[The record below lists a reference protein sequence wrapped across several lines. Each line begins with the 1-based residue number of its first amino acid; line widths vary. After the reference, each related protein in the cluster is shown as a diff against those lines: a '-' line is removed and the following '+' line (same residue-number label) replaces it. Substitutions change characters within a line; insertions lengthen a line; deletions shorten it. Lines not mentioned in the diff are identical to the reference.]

1 MLENIN
7 LAFQGVWSHKLRS
20 FLTMLGIII
29 GIAAIITIVS
39 TIKGTNEQIKQNLI
53 GAGNNVVDVTLTQ
66 DSNQMDFSYD
76 SVPDGVSMITPE
88 MRDEIDKLDKVKEAS
103 LYYSRSWA
111 DGVYVGNS
119 SFNGNIYGGD
129 IHFLSVEGYVVNY
142 GRGFIDSDFETCRKV
157 ALIDANTAQSMFQ
170 GLNPIGGTIEIM
182 GEPFVVVG
190 VVSQN
195 STSAPVINSLNDYYM
210 YSGNTSGTLIIP
222 NTCWPIIYRYDEP
235 SSVAVRAT
243 STNDMTEAGN
253 NVAQYLNDNVV
264 STDKCKYQA
273 KDLLQQAADLQS
285 LSETTNKQLI
295 WIAAISLVVGGIG
308 VMNIMLVSVT
318 DGAYPRDR
326 PEDRHRRTAEPH
338 PLAVPDGGG
347 GADQSG
353 RYSGRG
359 LRYRPCLYAQLRDG
373 NTGGHQCG
381 RLRHCRGLLHG
392 DRRGVR
398 IDARRKGLQAE
409 PHRGIAKRIK
419 THRPHCSIRS
429 GGGFLL
435 LKQWP
440 FALTVGRKW
449 SKMCIR

>member
-53 GAGNNVVDVTLTQ
+53 GAGNNVVDVTLMQ
-66 DSNQMDFSYD
+66 DNNQIDFSYD
-76 SVPDGVSMITPE
+76 SAPDGISMITAE
-88 MRDEIDKLDKVKEAS
+88 MRDEIDKLEKVQESS

-119 SFNGNIYGGD
+119 SFNGSIYGGD
-129 IHFLSVEGYVVNY
+129 SHFLSVEGYAVNY
-142 GRGFIDSDFETCRKV
+142 GRGFIDSDFTTCRKV
-157 ALIDANTAQSMFQ
+157 ALLDANTAQSLFQ
-170 GLNPIGGTIEIM
+170 GLNPIGGTVEIQ

-190 VVSQN
+190 VISQK
-195 STSAPVINSLNDYYM
+195 STSEPVINSVSDYYM
-210 YSGNTSGTLIIP
+210 YSGNTSGTIIIP
-222 NTCWPIIYRYDEP
+222 NTCWPIVYRYDEP
-235 SSVAVRAT
+235 ASVAVRAT

-264 STDKCKYQA
+264 STDKYKYQA

-318 DGAYPRDR
+318 ERTREIGLKIAIGAQQSRILWQFLTEAAVLTSLGGILGVACGIGLAYMLSSVMGTPVAISVGACAVAVAFSMVIGVVFGLM
-326 PEDRHRRTAEPH
+326 PAVKASKLNPIEALRRE
-338 PLAVPDGGG
+338 
-347 GADQSG
+347 
-353 RYSGRG
+353 
-359 LRYRPCLYAQLRDG
+359 
-373 NTGGHQCG
+373 
-381 RLRHCRGLLHG
+381 
-392 DRRGVR
+392 
-398 IDARRKGLQAE
+398 
-409 PHRGIAKRIK
+409 
-419 THRPHCSIRS
+419 
-429 GGGFLL
+429 
-435 LKQWP
+435 
-440 FALTVGRKW
+440 
-449 SKMCIR
+449 

>member
-53 GAGNNVVDVTLTQ
+53 GAGNNVVDVTLMQ
-66 DSNQMDFSYD
+66 DNNQMDFSYAP
-76 SVPDGVSMITPE
+76 VPQGISMITPE
-88 MRDEIDKLDKVKEAS
+88 MRDEIDKLDKVRESS
-103 LYYSRSWA
+103 LYYSRNWA

-142 GRGFIDSDFETCRKV
+142 GRGFIESDFETCRKV

-210 YSGNTSGTLIIP
+210 YSGNTSGTLIVP
-222 NTCWPIIYRYDEP
+222 SACWPIIYRYDEP

-318 DGAYPRDR
+318 ERTREIGLKIAIGAQQSRILWQFLTEAAVLTSLGGILGVACGIGLAYMLSSVMGTPVAISVGACAIAVAFSMVIGVVFGLM
-326 PEDRHRRTAEPH
+326 PAVKASKLNPIEALRRE
-338 PLAVPDGGG
+338 
-347 GADQSG
+347 
-353 RYSGRG
+353 
-359 LRYRPCLYAQLRDG
+359 
-373 NTGGHQCG
+373 
-381 RLRHCRGLLHG
+381 
-392 DRRGVR
+392 
-398 IDARRKGLQAE
+398 
-409 PHRGIAKRIK
+409 
-419 THRPHCSIRS
+419 
-429 GGGFLL
+429 
-435 LKQWP
+435 
-440 FALTVGRKW
+440 
-449 SKMCIR
+449 

>member
-53 GAGNNVVDVTLTQ
+53 GAGNNVVDVMLMQ
-66 DSNQMDFSYD
+66 DNNQMDFSYN

-88 MRDEIDKLDKVKEAS
+88 MRDEIDKLDKVGESS

-119 SFNGNIYGGD
+119 SFNGSIYGGD
-129 IHFLSVEGYVVNY
+129 SHFLSVEGYVVNY

-157 ALIDANTAQSMFQ
+157 ALIDANTAQSLFQ
-170 GLNPIGGTIEIM
+170 GLNPIGGTVEIM
-182 GEPFVVVG
+182 GEPFIVVG

-195 STSAPVINSLNDYYM
+195 SSSAPVINSLNDYYM

-222 NTCWPIIYRYDEP
+222 NTCWPIVYRYDEP
-235 SSVAVRAT
+235 SAVAVRAT

-318 DGAYPRDR
+318 ERTREIGLKIAIGAQQSRILWQFLTEAAVLTSLGGILGVACGIGLAYMLSSVMGTPVAISVGACAVAVAFSMVIGVVFGLM
-326 PEDRHRRTAEPH
+326 PAVKASKLNPIEALRRE
-338 PLAVPDGGG
+338 
-347 GADQSG
+347 
-353 RYSGRG
+353 
-359 LRYRPCLYAQLRDG
+359 
-373 NTGGHQCG
+373 
-381 RLRHCRGLLHG
+381 
-392 DRRGVR
+392 
-398 IDARRKGLQAE
+398 
-409 PHRGIAKRIK
+409 
-419 THRPHCSIRS
+419 
-429 GGGFLL
+429 
-435 LKQWP
+435 
-440 FALTVGRKW
+440 
-449 SKMCIR
+449 

>member
-53 GAGNNVVDVTLTQ
+53 GAGNNVVDVTLMQ
-66 DSNQMDFSYD
+66 DNNQIDFSYD
-76 SVPDGVSMITPE
+76 SAPDGISMITAE
-88 MRDEIDKLDKVKEAS
+88 MRDEIDKLDKVQESS

-119 SFNGNIYGGD
+119 SFNGSIYGGD
-129 IHFLSVEGYVVNY
+129 SHFLSVEGYAVNY
-142 GRGFIDSDFETCRKV
+142 GRGFIDSDFTTCRKV
-157 ALIDANTAQSMFQ
+157 ALLDANTAQSLFQ
-170 GLNPIGGTIEIM
+170 GLNPIGGTVEIQ

-190 VVSQN
+190 VIRQK
-195 STSAPVINSLNDYYM
+195 STSEPVINSVSDYYM
-210 YSGNTSGTLIIP
+210 YSGNTSGTIIIP
-222 NTCWPIIYRYDEP
+222 NTCWPIVYRYDEP
-235 SSVAVRAT
+235 ASVAVRAT

-253 NVAQYLNDNVV
+253 NVATYLNDNVV

-318 DGAYPRDR
+318 ERTREIGLKIAIGAQQSRILWQFLTEAAVLTSLGGILGVACGIGLAYMLSSVMGTPVAISVGACAVAVAFSMVIGVVFGLM
-326 PEDRHRRTAEPH
+326 PAVKASKLNPIEALRRE
-338 PLAVPDGGG
+338 
-347 GADQSG
+347 
-353 RYSGRG
+353 
-359 LRYRPCLYAQLRDG
+359 
-373 NTGGHQCG
+373 
-381 RLRHCRGLLHG
+381 
-392 DRRGVR
+392 
-398 IDARRKGLQAE
+398 
-409 PHRGIAKRIK
+409 
-419 THRPHCSIRS
+419 
-429 GGGFLL
+429 
-435 LKQWP
+435 
-440 FALTVGRKW
+440 
-449 SKMCIR
+449 

>member
-53 GAGNNVVDVTLTQ
+53 GAGNNVVDVMLMR
-66 DSNQMDFSYD
+66 DNNQIDFSYD
-76 SVPDGVSMITPE
+76 SVPDGISMITPE
-88 MRDEIDKLDKVKEAS
+88 MRDEIDKLDKVKESS
-103 LYYSRSWA
+103 LYYARSWA

-129 IHFLSVEGYVVNY
+129 SHFLSVEGYVVNY

-170 GLNPIGGTIEIM
+170 GLNPIGGTIEIQ

-195 STSAPVINSLNDYYM
+195 SSSAPVINSLNDYYM

-222 NTCWPIIYRYDEP
+222 STCWPIVYRYDEP
-235 SSVAVRAT
+235 STVAVRAT
-243 STNDMTEAGN
+243 STNDMTDAGN
-253 NVAQYLNDNVV
+253 NVAKYLNENVV

-318 DGAYPRDR
+318 ERTREIGLKIAIGAQQSRILWQFLTEAAVLTSLGGILGVACGIGLAYMLSSVMGTPVAISVGACAIAVAFSMVIGVVFGLM
-326 PEDRHRRTAEPH
+326 PAVKASKLNPIEALRRE
-338 PLAVPDGGG
+338 
-347 GADQSG
+347 
-353 RYSGRG
+353 
-359 LRYRPCLYAQLRDG
+359 
-373 NTGGHQCG
+373 
-381 RLRHCRGLLHG
+381 
-392 DRRGVR
+392 
-398 IDARRKGLQAE
+398 
-409 PHRGIAKRIK
+409 
-419 THRPHCSIRS
+419 
-429 GGGFLL
+429 
-435 LKQWP
+435 
-440 FALTVGRKW
+440 
-449 SKMCIR
+449 

>member
-53 GAGNNVVDVTLTQ
+53 GAGNNVVDVMLMQ
-66 DSNQMDFSYD
+66 DNNQMDFSYN
-76 SVPDGVSMITPE
+76 SVPDGVAMITPE
-88 MRDEIDKLDKVKEAS
+88 MRDELDKLDKVQETS

-111 DGVYVGNS
+111 DSVYVGNS

-129 IHFLSVEGYVVNY
+129 SHFLSVEGYVVNY

-157 ALIDANTAQSMFQ
+157 ALIDANTAQSLFQ

-195 STSAPVINSLNDYYM
+195 STSAPVINSVNDYYM

-222 NTCWPIIYRYDEP
+222 SACWPIVYRYDEP
-235 SSVAVRAT
+235 ASVAVRAT
-243 STNDMTEAGN
+243 STNDMTDAGN
-253 NVAQYLNDNVV
+253 NVAQYLNENVV

-318 DGAYPRDR
+318 ERTREIGLKIAIGAQQSRILWQFLTEAAVLTSLGGILGVACGIGLAYMLSSVMGTPVAISVGACAIAVAFSMVIGVVFGLM
-326 PEDRHRRTAEPH
+326 PAVKASKLNPIEALRRE
-338 PLAVPDGGG
+338 
-347 GADQSG
+347 
-353 RYSGRG
+353 
-359 LRYRPCLYAQLRDG
+359 
-373 NTGGHQCG
+373 
-381 RLRHCRGLLHG
+381 
-392 DRRGVR
+392 
-398 IDARRKGLQAE
+398 
-409 PHRGIAKRIK
+409 
-419 THRPHCSIRS
+419 
-429 GGGFLL
+429 
-435 LKQWP
+435 
-440 FALTVGRKW
+440 
-449 SKMCIR
+449 

>member
-66 DSNQMDFSYD
+66 DNNQMDFSYD
-76 SVPDGVSMITPE
+76 SVPNGVSMITPE
-88 MRDEIDKLDKVKEAS
+88 MRDELDKLDKVKEAS

-111 DGVYVGNS
+111 NGVYVGNS

-210 YSGNTSGTLIIP
+210 YSSNTSGTLIIP
-222 NTCWPIIYRYDEP
+222 NACWPIIYRYDEP

-318 DGAYPRDR
+318 ERTREIGLKIAIGAQQSRILWQFLTEAAVLTSLGGILGVACGIGLAYMLSSVMGTPVAISVGACTVAVAFSMVIGVVFGLM
-326 PEDRHRRTAEPH
+326 PAVKASKLNPIEALRRE
-338 PLAVPDGGG
+338 
-347 GADQSG
+347 
-353 RYSGRG
+353 
-359 LRYRPCLYAQLRDG
+359 
-373 NTGGHQCG
+373 
-381 RLRHCRGLLHG
+381 
-392 DRRGVR
+392 
-398 IDARRKGLQAE
+398 
-409 PHRGIAKRIK
+409 
-419 THRPHCSIRS
+419 
-429 GGGFLL
+429 
-435 LKQWP
+435 
-440 FALTVGRKW
+440 
-449 SKMCIR
+449 

>member
-53 GAGNNVVDVTLTQ
+53 GAGNNVVDVMLMQ
-66 DSNQMDFSYD
+66 DNNQMDFSYN
-76 SVPDGVSMITPE
+76 SVPDGVAMITPE
-88 MRDEIDKLDKVKEAS
+88 MRDELDKLDKVQETS

-129 IHFLSVEGYVVNY
+129 SHFLSVEGYVVNY

-157 ALIDANTAQSMFQ
+157 ALIDANTAQSLFQ

-195 STSAPVINSLNDYYM
+195 STSAPVINSVNDYYM

-222 NTCWPIIYRYDEP
+222 SACWPIVYRYDEP
-235 SSVAVRAT
+235 ASVAVRAT
-243 STNDMTEAGN
+243 STNDMTDAGN
-253 NVAQYLNDNVV
+253 NVAQYLNENVV

-318 DGAYPRDR
+318 ERTREIGLKIAIGAQQSRILWQFLTEAAVLTSLGGILGVACGIGLAYMLSSVMGTPVAISVGACAIAVAFSMVIGVVFGLM
-326 PEDRHRRTAEPH
+326 PAVKASKLNPIEALRRE
-338 PLAVPDGGG
+338 
-347 GADQSG
+347 
-353 RYSGRG
+353 
-359 LRYRPCLYAQLRDG
+359 
-373 NTGGHQCG
+373 
-381 RLRHCRGLLHG
+381 
-392 DRRGVR
+392 
-398 IDARRKGLQAE
+398 
-409 PHRGIAKRIK
+409 
-419 THRPHCSIRS
+419 
-429 GGGFLL
+429 
-435 LKQWP
+435 
-440 FALTVGRKW
+440 
-449 SKMCIR
+449 

>member
-53 GAGNNVVDVTLTQ
+53 GAGNNVVDVTLMQ
-66 DSNQMDFSYD
+66 DNNQMDFSYD

-88 MRDEIDKLDKVKEAS
+88 MRDELDKLDKVKEAS

-157 ALIDANTAQSMFQ
+157 ALIDANTAQSLFQ
-170 GLNPIGGTIEIM
+170 GLNPIGGTVEIM

-195 STSAPVINSLNDYYM
+195 SSSAPVINSLNDYYM

-222 NTCWPIIYRYDEP
+222 NTCWPIVYRYDEP
-235 SSVAVRAT
+235 SAVAVRAT
-243 STNDMTEAGN
+243 STNDMTDAGN

-318 DGAYPRDR
+318 ERTREIGLKIAIGAQQSRILWQFLTEAAVLTSLGGILGVACGIGLAYMLSSVMGTPVAISVGACAIAVAFSMVIGVVFGLM
-326 PEDRHRRTAEPH
+326 PAVKASKLNPIEALRRE
-338 PLAVPDGGG
+338 
-347 GADQSG
+347 
-353 RYSGRG
+353 
-359 LRYRPCLYAQLRDG
+359 
-373 NTGGHQCG
+373 
-381 RLRHCRGLLHG
+381 
-392 DRRGVR
+392 
-398 IDARRKGLQAE
+398 
-409 PHRGIAKRIK
+409 
-419 THRPHCSIRS
+419 
-429 GGGFLL
+429 
-435 LKQWP
+435 
-440 FALTVGRKW
+440 
-449 SKMCIR
+449 

>member
-53 GAGNNVVDVTLTQ
+53 GAGNNVVDVMLMQ
-66 DSNQMDFSYD
+66 DNNQMDFSYN

-88 MRDEIDKLDKVKEAS
+88 MRDEIDKLDKVGESS

-119 SFNGNIYGGD
+119 SFNGSIYGGD
-129 IHFLSVEGYVVNY
+129 SHFLSVEGYVVNY

-222 NTCWPIIYRYDEP
+222 NTCWPIVYRYDEP
-235 SSVAVRAT
+235 SAVAVRAT
-243 STNDMTEAGN
+243 STNDMTDAGN

-318 DGAYPRDR
+318 ERTREIGLKIAIGAQQSRILWQFLTEAAVLTSLGGMLGVACGIGLAYMLSSVMGTPVAISVGACAVAVAFSMAIGVVFGLM
-326 PEDRHRRTAEPH
+326 PAVKASKLNPIEALRRE
-338 PLAVPDGGG
+338 
-347 GADQSG
+347 
-353 RYSGRG
+353 
-359 LRYRPCLYAQLRDG
+359 
-373 NTGGHQCG
+373 
-381 RLRHCRGLLHG
+381 
-392 DRRGVR
+392 
-398 IDARRKGLQAE
+398 
-409 PHRGIAKRIK
+409 
-419 THRPHCSIRS
+419 
-429 GGGFLL
+429 
-435 LKQWP
+435 
-440 FALTVGRKW
+440 
-449 SKMCIR
+449 

>member
-53 GAGNNVVDVTLTQ
+53 GAGNNVVDVTLMQ
-66 DSNQMDFSYD
+66 DNNQMDFSYAP
-76 SVPDGVSMITPE
+76 VPQGISMITPE
-88 MRDEIDKLDKVKEAS
+88 MRDEIDKLDKVRESS

-142 GRGFIDSDFETCRKV
+142 GRGFIESDFETCRKV

-210 YSGNTSGTLIIP
+210 YSGNTSGTLIVP
-222 NTCWPIIYRYDEP
+222 SACWPIIYRYDEP

-318 DGAYPRDR
+318 ERTREIGLKIAIGAQQSRILWQFLTEAAVLTSLGGILGVACGIGLAYMLSSIMGTPVAISVGACAVAVAFSMIIGVVFGLM
-326 PEDRHRRTAEPH
+326 PAVKASKLNPIEALRRE
-338 PLAVPDGGG
+338 
-347 GADQSG
+347 
-353 RYSGRG
+353 
-359 LRYRPCLYAQLRDG
+359 
-373 NTGGHQCG
+373 
-381 RLRHCRGLLHG
+381 
-392 DRRGVR
+392 
-398 IDARRKGLQAE
+398 
-409 PHRGIAKRIK
+409 
-419 THRPHCSIRS
+419 
-429 GGGFLL
+429 
-435 LKQWP
+435 
-440 FALTVGRKW
+440 
-449 SKMCIR
+449 

>member
-53 GAGNNVVDVTLTQ
+53 GAGNNVVDVTLMQ
-66 DSNQMDFSYD
+66 DNNQMDFSYN
-76 SVPDGVSMITPE
+76 SVPDGISMITPE

-142 GRGFIDSDFETCRKV
+142 GRGFIESDFETCRKV

-210 YSGNTSGTLIIP
+210 YSGNTSGTLIVP
-222 NTCWPIIYRYDEP
+222 SACWPIIYRYDEP

-318 DGAYPRDR
+318 ERTREIGLKIAIGAQQSRILWQFLTEAAVLTSLGGILGVACGIGLAYMLSSVMGTPVAISVGACAVAVAFSMVIGVVFGLM
-326 PEDRHRRTAEPH
+326 PAVKASKLNPIEALRRE
-338 PLAVPDGGG
+338 
-347 GADQSG
+347 
-353 RYSGRG
+353 
-359 LRYRPCLYAQLRDG
+359 
-373 NTGGHQCG
+373 
-381 RLRHCRGLLHG
+381 
-392 DRRGVR
+392 
-398 IDARRKGLQAE
+398 
-409 PHRGIAKRIK
+409 
-419 THRPHCSIRS
+419 
-429 GGGFLL
+429 
-435 LKQWP
+435 
-440 FALTVGRKW
+440 
-449 SKMCIR
+449 

>member
-53 GAGNNVVDVTLTQ
+53 GAGNNVVDVMLMQ
-66 DSNQMDFSYD
+66 DNNQMDFSYN

-88 MRDEIDKLDKVKEAS
+88 MRDEIDKLDKVGESS

-119 SFNGNIYGGD
+119 SFNGSIYGGD
-129 IHFLSVEGYVVNY
+129 SHFLSVEGYMINY
-142 GRGFIDSDFETCRKV
+142 GRGFVDSDFTTGRKV
-157 ALIDANTAQSMFQ
+157 VLIDANTAQSLFQ
-170 GLNPIGGTIEIM
+170 GENPIGGTMEIS
-182 GEPFVVVG
+182 GEPFTVVG
-190 VVSQN
+190 VISPRV
-195 STSAPVINSLNDYYM
+195 TSEPVINNLNDYYM
-210 YSGNTSGTLIIP
+210 YTGNTSGTVFIP
-222 NTCWPIIYRYDEP
+222 DSCWPIVYRYDEP
-235 SSVAVRAT
+235 SAVAVRAT
-243 STNDMTEAGN
+243 STNDMTDAGN

-318 DGAYPRDR
+318 ERTREIGLKIAIGAQQSRIRWQFLTEAAVLTSMGGILGVATGIGLAEMLSHIMGTPVAISV
-326 PEDRHRRTAEPH
+326 PACIIAVAFSTIIGVVFGLVPAMKASKLNPIEALRRE
-338 PLAVPDGGG
+338 
-347 GADQSG
+347 
-353 RYSGRG
+353 
-359 LRYRPCLYAQLRDG
+359 
-373 NTGGHQCG
+373 
-381 RLRHCRGLLHG
+381 
-392 DRRGVR
+392 
-398 IDARRKGLQAE
+398 
-409 PHRGIAKRIK
+409 
-419 THRPHCSIRS
+419 
-429 GGGFLL
+429 
-435 LKQWP
+435 
-440 FALTVGRKW
+440 
-449 SKMCIR
+449 

>member
-53 GAGNNVVDVTLTQ
+53 GAGNNVVDVMLMQ
-66 DSNQMDFSYD
+66 DNNQMDFSYNG
-76 SVPDGVSMITPE
+76 VPDGVSMITPE
-88 MRDEIDKLDKVKEAS
+88 MRDEIDKLDKVGESS

-119 SFNGNIYGGD
+119 SFNGSIYGGD
-129 IHFLSVEGYVVNY
+129 SHFLSVEGYVVNY

-157 ALIDANTAQSMFQ
+157 ALIDANTAQSLFQ
-170 GLNPIGGTIEIM
+170 GLNPIGGTVEIM

-195 STSAPVINSLNDYYM
+195 SSSAPVINSLNDYYM

-222 NTCWPIIYRYDEP
+222 NTCWPIVYRYDEP
-235 SSVAVRAT
+235 SAVAVRAT
-243 STNDMTEAGN
+243 STNDMTDAGN

-318 DGAYPRDR
+318 ERTREIGLKIAIGAQQSRILWQFLTEAAVLTSLGGILGVACGIGLAYMLSSVMGTPVAISVGACAIAVAFSMVIGVVFGLM
-326 PEDRHRRTAEPH
+326 PAVKASKLNPIEALRRE
-338 PLAVPDGGG
+338 
-347 GADQSG
+347 
-353 RYSGRG
+353 
-359 LRYRPCLYAQLRDG
+359 
-373 NTGGHQCG
+373 
-381 RLRHCRGLLHG
+381 
-392 DRRGVR
+392 
-398 IDARRKGLQAE
+398 
-409 PHRGIAKRIK
+409 
-419 THRPHCSIRS
+419 
-429 GGGFLL
+429 
-435 LKQWP
+435 
-440 FALTVGRKW
+440 
-449 SKMCIR
+449 